1 MSNSLTL
8 GKRVFAAAIA
18 AVTILSTVGIA
29 ALAPLAANA
38 QMDADPGD
46 NIKGGTLSTVY
57 YYGYDG
63 SRYTYPN
70 EKTYF
75 TWFDGFNNVTTISD
89 SDLAD
94 ISLAG
99 NVVYRPGSRWIK
111 IQTVE
116 NTYAV
121 SRDGVIH
128 WIETEDVATDFDGS
142 DWNTNIDD
150 VPDVFFV
157 DYTAGASLMSA
168 TAFDGMMYMDGSDH
182 MLAWGGEAR
191 MVTSAGMSGNDME
204 EDFFLNGTGIDTSAL
219 TSGDDVTG
227 HECDLQD
234 AAQTGCVEAV
244 GGQLTVSLASSSPAS
259 MSVPNS
265 ASGVEVATFRF
276 TAGDAVTLDSLAVN
290 MTGLAPASAIAN
302 NGVYLYEDGA
312 RLTDGKTVNSST
324 RKATFAGLGLDFA
337 NGQYRDITVVVDLS
351 TAVNDGTFGF
361 QIKTNDDVMTNGT
374 VGGSFP
380 VSSVNHSIIDLDVGT
395 ITISKT
401 GSLTDPT
408 LGAQGATIAKF
419 NLEAGSA
426 EDVWVQRLTLEIED
440 AKDHDNFQLYQ
451 GTNWIAS
458 GTYIGNDLVLFDLS
472 ADPYWL
478 EDGTDR
484 DFNVKADIGGDA
496 GDNIKTHLDN
506 DADLLAVG
514 DDYGFGVTVTRTT
527 YDEGSS
533 SCAGSGSGND
543 CSFVTTEGG
552 DVTLAFNGP
561 PAGDVKA
568 GAKDALFF
576 EFSMTAERFIEVQ
589 NMEFDLVMTE
599 SDSGDDSTYEEDPL
613 TDIRISDCNSGTLI
627 AGPQEL
633 TSTANGDTTDTLAF
647 TDNFSLDAGETL
659 DLCATADVTD
669 FSGTIEVN
677 DTHTFTLDVSEFT
690 IEDSAGDAVTDIIP
704 SSDLAGNA
712 QTVQQASLVTSLAS
726 APSGDTTYVKG
737 QTGVTTAGFNF
748 TAGTASDVEMT
759 DATVTVYVD
768 EDTGG
773 TFAAGL
779 EGAVVARDRIS
790 SCSLYDAADDTM
802 IAGPKSPDSTS
813 GEMVFD
819 SFSWWVMAG
828 ETNTAEVV
836 CNLANVAAGT
846 ADEFAFEIDTATD
859 ITALDDDGDS
869 VTPTGTANTSETVK
883 ISVVDNGT
891 LDLSAGADVPD
902 GMFLITGSTGNL
914 VSSFRFD
921 ANSEAFRIDRLTV
934 SEEQAEDDT
943 GSTDSSAY
951 ANNVSKVRIA
961 YQKEDGTSATAQG
974 TMTGNERTFNLTSG
988 NEIFV
993 PKDDSTEVDVEVDVA
1008 ATDRASGSATSNESV
1023 RMGLSVDTTND
1034 DQFRAR
1040 GVASNSTL
1048 NDDSSDSGSTAYS
1061 TVFPTVGDSMEVH
1074 RVRETAPVIS
1084 INALSPSGSGFTSGD
1099 IEVLRFNVF
1108 ANANED
1114 VVLRNIMFSLSSSD
1128 AGSSNWNRCDGG
1140 TTGEITVSDFDLY
1153 KYTDLNTEL
1162 DDDAEWTLL
1171 TSDATTCTADT
1182 DVVYWAQLA
1191 FSTDAEQRV
1200 IAKNTT
1206 TTYSLFFDTF
1216 GVSAAN
1222 DDTIQVLVEGD
1233 LLVSTF
1239 LDSGA
1244 DTSGADT
1251 QDPTDTTI
1259 ALDGAGSVV
1268 LGDVICAAGVG
1279 DTSCDA
1285 GEEQM
1290 LVVNDGG
1297 ATLTVVR
1304 GYNGTD
1310 VQAHLTNT
1318 DIVRLPGALLWQD
1331 DGSKAVSTAAE
1342 EYYGAHL
1349 VDFLPMNENNGIE
1362 F

>member
-8 GKRVFAAAIA
+8 GKRVFAATVA

-70 EKTYF
+70 EKTYN
-75 TWFDGFNNVTTISD
+75 TWFDGFGSVVEISD
-89 SDLAD
+89 SDLSD
-94 ISLAG
+94 IDLAG

-168 TAFDGMMYMDGSDH
+168 TAFDGMLYMDGSDY
-182 MLAWGGEAR
+182 MLAWDGEAR
-191 MVTSAGMSGNDME
+191 MVTEAGRSANDME
-204 EDFFLNGTGIDTSAL
+204 EDFFLNGAGIDASAL
-219 TSGDDVTG
+219 TEGDDVTG
-227 HECDLQD
+227 SECDLQD
-234 AAQTGCVEAV
+234 AAQTGCVEVV

-259 MSVPNS
+259 TSVPNS
-265 ASGVEVATFRF
+265 ASGVEVATFRL

-290 MTGLAPASAIAN
+290 MTGLAPTSAIAT

-324 RKATFAGLGLDFA
+324 RKATFAGLDLDFA
-337 NGQYRDITVVVDLS
+337 NGQSRDLTVVVDMS
-351 TAVNDGTFGF
+351 ATVNDGTFGF

-380 VSSVNHSIIDLDVGT
+380 VSAVNHSIVDLTVGT

-408 LGAQGATIAKF
+408 LGATGATISKF

-426 EDVWVQRLTLEIED
+426 EDVWVQRLTLDIED

-451 GTNWIAS
+451 GTTWIAS

-472 ADPYWL
+472 SNPYWL

-484 DFNVKADIGGDA
+484 DFTVKADIGGQAADT
-496 GDNIKTHLDN
+496 IKTHLDN
-506 DADLLAVG
+506 AADLLAVG

-527 YDEGSS
+527 YDEGGS
-533 SCAGSGSGND
+533 SCASASDD
-543 CSFVTTEGG
+543 CSYVAIEGG

-568 GAKDALFF
+568 GAKDAKFF
-576 EFSMTAERFIEVQ
+576 EFSITAERFVEIQ
-589 NMEFDLVMTE
+589 NLEFDLVMTE
-599 SDSGDDSTYEEDPL
+599 SDSNDDSTYEEDPL
-613 TDIRISDCNSGTLI
+613 TDIRISDCNTNSLV

-647 TDNFSLDAGETL
+647 TDNFSIDAGETL
-659 DLCATADVTD
+659 DLCVTADVTD

-690 IEDSAGDAVTDIIP
+690 IEDSAGDAVTDIVP

-712 QTVQQASLVTSLAS
+712 QTVEQASLTTSLAS

-737 QTGVTTAGFNF
+737 QSDVTTAGFNF
-748 TAGTASDVEMT
+748 TAGTASDVEIT

-768 EDTGG
+768 ENTGG
-773 TFAAGL
+773 GFTAGVD
-779 EGAVVARDRIS
+779 GGVVARDRIS

-802 IAGPKSPDSTS
+802 IAGPKSPDATS

-819 SFSWWVMAG
+819 AFSWWVLAG

-859 ITALDDDGDS
+859 VTALDDDGDG
-869 VTPTGTANTSETVK
+869 VTPTGTANTSETTK
-883 ISVVDNGT
+883 ISVVDNGS
-891 LDLSAGADVPD
+891 LDLSAGADVPEA
-902 GMFLITGSTGNL
+902 MFLITGSTGNL
-914 VSSFRFD
+914 VSTFRFD

-934 SEEQAEDDT
+934 TEEQGEDDDAVT
-943 GSTDSSAY
+943 NSSVY

-961 YQKEDGTSATAQG
+961 YTKEDGTSATAEG

-1008 ATDRASGSATSNESV
+1008 ATDRASGSATSNERV
-1023 RMGLSVDTTND
+1023 RMGLSVDTTAD

-1040 GVASNSTL
+1040 GVASNNTL

-1061 TVFPTVGDSMEVH
+1061 TVFPTVSDDMAIH

-1114 VVLRNIMFSLSSSD
+1114 VVLRNILFSISSSD
-1128 AGSSNWNRCDGG
+1128 AAGSDWNRCDGG
-1140 TTGEITVSDFDLY
+1140 TTGEITVADFDLY
-1153 KYTDLNTEL
+1153 KYTDLNTKL

-1171 TSDATTCTADT
+1171 TSDATVCTADT
-1182 DVVYWAQLA
+1182 DVVYWAALA
-1191 FSTDAEQRV
+1191 FDTDAEQRV
-1200 IAKNTT
+1200 IAANTT

-1244 DTSGADT
+1244 DTSGAET
-1251 QDPTDTTI
+1251 QDPSDTTI
-1259 ALDGAGSVV
+1259 GLDGAGSIV

-1279 DTSCDA
+1279 DTTCDA

-1310 VQAHLTNT
+1310 VQAHLINT

-1331 DGSKAVSTAAE
+1331 DGSKAVTTAAE